1 MNTLKSIFK
10 PRNTL
15 LTALL
20 AAALVAGCGGGGGG
34 SPAAGAGDGTGA
46 GGGVGPAGA
55 SPTLGVAGTYGVF
68 ASNAAV
74 DLAVDALVVGDVGL
88 NPAGAC
94 GNCTTGLGGTVTG
107 VIENGTAAAIAAQAA
122 FEAAYTDASTRS
134 TNACVLADAS
144 ELANAQGACVGLNPG
159 TPGPVYGPGLYRS
172 ADPIQ
177 FSGTITLNAGGN
189 ADAVFVFQTNSA
201 ITTQPNS
208 IVVLANGAQA
218 KNVWWVSGAAATLG
232 LSSTF
237 KGSVISTAAVTAGVG
252 STVGA
257 PTAIAGRLFSRGA
270 AVTVGAFTTVTVP
283 AP

>member
-1 MNTLKSIFK
+1 MNTMKSIFK
-10 PRNTL
+10 PRHTL

-34 SPAAGAGDGTGA
+34 SGGVVTNGTGA

-55 SPTLGVAGTYGVF
+55 SPSLGVSGTYGVF

-94 GNCTTGLGGTVTG
+94 GNCTVVTVTG

-134 TNACVLADAS
+134 TDACVLADAS
-144 ELANAQGACVGLNPG
+144 ELANAQGACFGLNPR

-189 ADAVFVFQTNSA
+189 ADAVFIFQTNSA

-208 IVVLANGAQA
+208 TVILANGAQA